1 MENITI
7 TTEYVKLQDALK
19 LAALVSTGGEAKI
32 AINEGRVA
40 LNGEICL
47 QRGKKVRPGDLVS
60 YHGRELT
67 VLHADR

>member
-32 AINEGRVA
+32 AINEGLVS

>member
-32 AINEGRVA
+32 AINEGLVA

-47 QRGKKVRPGDLVS
+47 QRGKKVRPGDLIS

>member
-47 QRGKKVRPGDLVS
+47 QRGKKVRPGDLIS